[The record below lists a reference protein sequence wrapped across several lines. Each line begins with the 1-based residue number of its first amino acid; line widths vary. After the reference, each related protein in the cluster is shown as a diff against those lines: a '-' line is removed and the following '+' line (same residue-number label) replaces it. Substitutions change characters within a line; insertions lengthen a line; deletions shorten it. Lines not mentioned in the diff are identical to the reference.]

1 MSTIEARELS
11 AAPGST
17 PWSSLERES
26 FFAAIERHRR
36 ASWRVTLAAALADT
50 LLAFIVALLMSPIL
64 YAAIA
69 LLFDLLNLV
78 HRTPN
83 IVTIIGRVLQPIVHP
98 VGGHVPLSAWLH
110 VAFLAALPGLVWM
123 ALVVL
128 MLHRALKLS
137 GMFSAGELAARAPNS
152 QVLAEQRFGNV
163 IQEMALAAS
172 LPSPRVLIVDAP
184 EMNAAVFGGDE
195 QHATVLV
202 SQGLLAQLDRD
213 QLQGIAAHL
222 IGSIA
227 DGDMAIGMRAATTLS
242 LFAFIARFA
251 GIFGDESRGRGLLR
265 LCVQM
270 LRPTAANAR
279 RLQHELA
286 DPFRGPQESHAVAS
300 SNSKVRTWRDWV
312 GLPLVGPVVIT
323 GFFSGIVNAFFLA
336 PLLALAW
343 RQRKYMADATAVR
356 LTRDP
361 DTLAGALKTLE
372 SADSSP
378 SFASWAAHFSVV
390 NPARTRDS
398 GFMGGS
404 IVPLFPSVARRLRAL
419 RKMGAHVT
427 LQTHRLPPALV
438 AVFVLL
444 AAFLGGL
451 MALAAGLL
459 AYVSIPLSALF
470 LGIPFAIIH
479 ALLRWIGGG

>member
-1 MSTIEARELS
+1 
-11 AAPGST
+11 
-17 PWSSLERES
+17 
-26 FFAAIERHRR
+26 
-36 ASWRVTLAAALADT
+36 
-50 LLAFIVALLMSPIL
+50 
-64 YAAIA
+64 
-69 LLFDLLNLV
+69 
-78 HRTPN
+78 
-83 IVTIIGRVLQPIVHP
+83 VLQPIVHP

-251 GIFGDESRGRGLLR
+251 GIFGDESRGVDCCGSACRCCDPPR
-265 LCVQM
+265 PM
-270 LRPTAANAR
+270 LAAC
-279 RLQHELA
+279 
-286 DPFRGPQESHAVAS
+286 SMS
-300 SNSKVRTWRDWV
+300 SLTR
-312 GLPLVGPVVIT
+312 
-323 GFFSGIVNAFFLA
+323 F
-336 PLLALAW
+336 
-343 RQRKYMADATAVR
+343 AVR
-356 LTRDP
+356 RKATRSRAQ
-361 DTLAGALKTLE
+361 TRKCERGA
-372 SADSSP
+372 
-378 SFASWAAHFSVV
+378 
-390 NPARTRDS
+390 
-398 GFMGGS
+398 
-404 IVPLFPSVARRLRAL
+404 
-419 RKMGAHVT
+419 
-427 LQTHRLPPALV
+427 
-438 AVFVLL
+438 
-444 AAFLGGL
+444 
-451 MALAAGLL
+451 
-459 AYVSIPLSALF
+459 
-470 LGIPFAIIH
+470 
-479 ALLRWIGGG
+479 IG